1 MSLNMKICGLK
12 DAAAVAAAVAGRAR
26 FIGFV
31 FYPPSP
37 RCVSAE
43 QAAELAAPVP
53 AEISRVGVFVDPDD
67 ALLDRVMARLNLDF
81 IQLHGSES
89 VDRAA
94 EIKHRTGA
102 GIIKAIKLAAPGDND
117 AARPYHAVADWILF
131 DAKAPKSLAGALPG
145 GNALAFDW
153 RMLADA
159 PQPAAG
165 LPWLL
170 SGGLDIDNLAKA
182 VRISGAVAVDVSSGV
197 EAAPG
202 KKDPELVRQFLALG
216 AGLKLGNI

>member
-1 MSLNMKICGLK
+1 MSLSTKICGLS
-12 DAAAVAAAVAGRAR
+12 DEAAVTAAVAGGAR
-26 FIGFV
+26 FVGFV

-37 RCVSAE
+37 RSVAPAE
-43 QAAELAAPVP
+43 AATLAKPVP
-53 AEISRVGVFVDPDD
+53 DEISRVGVFVDPDD
-67 ALLDRVMARLNLDF
+67 ELLDSVMANLKLDF

-89 VDRAA
+89 TTRAA
-94 EIKHRTGA
+94 EIKARTGA
-102 GIIKAIKLAAPGDND
+102 GIIKAIKVAVPDDIA
-117 AARPYHAVADWILF
+117 AAREYRAVADWILF

-159 PQPAAG
+159 LQPAAG

-182 VRISGAVAVDVSSGV
+182 VRISGACAVDISSGV
-197 EAAPG
+197 ETAPG
-202 KKDPELVRQFLALG
+202 KKDPELVRKFLALC
-216 AGLKLGNI
+216 AKL

>member
-1 MSLNMKICGLK
+1 MSLSTKICGLS
-12 DAAAVAAAVAGRAR
+12 DEAAVTAAVAGGAR
-26 FIGFV
+26 FVGFV

-37 RCVSAE
+37 RSVAPAE
-43 QAAELAAPVP
+43 AATLAKPVP
-53 AEISRVGVFVDPDD
+53 DEISRVGVFVDPDD
-67 ALLDRVMARLNLDF
+67 ELLDSVMANLKLDF

-89 VDRAA
+89 TTRAA
-94 EIKHRTGA
+94 EIKVRTGA
-102 GIIKAIKLAAPGDND
+102 GIIKAIKVAVPDDIA
-117 AARPYHAVADWILF
+117 AAREYRAVADWILF

-159 PQPAAG
+159 LQPAAG

-182 VRISGAVAVDVSSGV
+182 VRISGACAVDISSGV
-197 EAAPG
+197 ETAPG
-202 KKDPELVRQFLALG
+202 KKDPELVRKFLALC
-216 AGLKLGNI
+216 AKL